1 MIDSQQGQT
10 KCSPDSNQGQSKT
23 WYDFLRH
30 QIKYLSIPLQRE
42 TTCSSNQHQGQAKC
56 SSDVLQDQTRNRL
69 INTNEKKDELGQN
82 EEKTTKGQHSE

>member
-42 TTCSSNQHQGQAKC
+42 TTCSSNQHQGQTKC

-82 EEKTTKGQHSE
+82 EERTTKGQHSE